1 MWTLSIYCGSA
12 LDSASLSY
20 CAANIQV
27 TVEVPLV
34 EAGHMSPEDYVIAVE
49 CVSGES
55 VCLATRNGDIL
66 LYNIQTRH
74 VR

>member
-1 MWTLSIYCGSA
+1 MS
-12 LDSASLSY
+12 D

-34 EAGHMSPEDYVIAVE
+34 EAGHMSPEDYIIAVE

-55 VCLATRNGDIL
+55 VFLATRSGDIL
-66 LYNIQTRH
+66 FYNILTRH
-74 VR
+74 VCSQVNTNQ